1 MKIKEIFPDVFYIEP
16 PQFNDSRGF
25 FRENFNYRDLKKI
38 NLEFNSVQDN
48 YSFSQKKGTIRGLHF
63 QNAPYEQAKI
73 VYVTSGEIFDIFVDI
88 RKGSKNYGKY
98 YSIIL
103 NESTGFVI
111 IPKGFAHGFQTLS
124 DNTILIYMHSEKF
137 YKKLDKGINPF
148 DKLLDI
154 KWPIKKKIM
163 SPKDNKL
170 KSSKY
175 FKGL

>member
-1 MKIKEIFPDVFYIEP
+1 MNKPKIPKIIRFFKIKDNRGQFAKLYNQTIKKKLFFKIKEI
-16 PQFNDSRGF
+16 
-25 FRENFNYRDLKKI
+25 
-38 NLEFNSVQDN
+38 N
-48 YSFSQKKGTIRGLHF
+48 YSFNKNKGTLRGLHF
-63 QNAPYEQAKI
+63 QGQPKNEEKI
-73 VYVTSGEIFDIFVDI
+73 VFCLSGSIFDVTVDL
-88 RKGSKNYGKY
+88 RKNSKNFLKCKTFKLDDT
-98 YSIIL
+98 L
-103 NESTGFVI
+103 NQMLY

>member
-111 IPKGFAHGFQTLS
+111 IPKGFAHGFCTLKDETKVLYKV
-124 DNTILIYMHSEKF
+124 DNYYNLESESGIIWNDSFLNIDWPKLDEPFLISEK
-137 YKKLDKGINPF
+137 DKR
-148 DKLLDI
+148 
-154 KWPIKKKIM
+154 
-163 SPKDNKL
+163 L
-170 KSSKY
+170 KS
-175 FKGL
+175 FNLL